1 MALKKPNSAPAT
13 TPAFEADPDNAV
25 ATAPAAAEA
34 PAAAAPTETP
44 APEQKVDAAA
54 AKVETTTA
62 IAKAASTAVG
72 AADDSIARA
81 KVFKK
86 EVEDMEG
93 AADFSFGTHRVFKA
107 KDGVIKEMSGDK
119 LKLGRW
125 VKVRLLAWD
134 RHYEV
139 SPGEQSKESTNFVA
153 YSKDGVTIDYVVGDE
168 LKGWAG
174 KTVEE
179 YVKYLQDD
187 EDFEKAGRREFLDTQ
202 VAVLGCEE
210 EPDFHEIVQITLSSS
225 SIPAFKKYQSSLEAT
240 AKAVSMKLPGFSL
253 PEDPFTFYFIREDA
267 EKGNNT
273 WTKLKI
279 SATLPNKI

>member
-1 MALKKPNSAPAT
+1 MALKKPNSAPT
-13 TPAFEADPDNAV
+13 TTNSPVFEADPDNAV
-25 ATAPAAAEA
+25 ATAPEVGVAAAEA
-34 PAAAAPTETP
+34 TAP
-44 APEQKVDAAA
+44 APEVKVDAAA
-54 AKVETTTA
+54 AKVETSTA

-81 KVFKK
+81 RAFKK
-86 EVEDMEG
+86 EVEEMEG

-107 KDGVIKEMSGDK
+107 KDGVIKEMNGDK

-153 YSKDGVTIDYVVGDE
+153 YSKDGITIDSVIGEEQREFVG
-168 LKGWAG
+168 KSVA
-174 KTVEE
+174 E
-179 YVKYLQDD
+179 YVEYLQKE

-210 EPDFHEIVQITLSSS
+210 EEDFHEIVQITLSSS

-240 AKAVSMKLPGFSL
+240 AKAVSMKLPGFTL
-253 PEDPFTFYFIREDA
+253 PDDPFTFYFIREDA

-273 WTKLKI
+273 WTKLRI
-279 SATLPNKI
+279 SATLPSKI